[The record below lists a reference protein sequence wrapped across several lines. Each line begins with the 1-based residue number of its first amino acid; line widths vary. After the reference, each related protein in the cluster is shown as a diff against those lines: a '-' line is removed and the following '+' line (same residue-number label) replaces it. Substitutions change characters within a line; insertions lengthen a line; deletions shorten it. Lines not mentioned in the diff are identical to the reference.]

1 MRGPTFKIFKY
12 TLFDLL
18 RSRWLGGYAVLI
30 GLMTM
35 GLLYLGEDPTQAA
48 VSVLNL
54 VILVVPLVSLVLGLM
69 YHYANRDFAAL
80 VLTQPVP
87 RASVFWGQFFGLGL
101 SLTAA
106 FLLGVWLPF
115 AGFFALGMGHV
126 DWPTVGVLLFGGSM
140 VTLVFTSLALY
151 FGVGQDERVRALGVA
166 IGVWFVL
173 TFVYDSLLLAFIILA
188 QAYPIDRW
196 VIGIS
201 MLNPIDLARVLVL
214 LHLDTAALM
223 GYTGALFKKFLGT
236 GLGTATAVGALLL
249 WVTVPAFL
257 AARTFSRKDF

>member
-1 MRGPTFKIFKY
+1 MRGAVYKIFKY

-18 RSRWLGGYAVLI
+18 RSRWLLSYAVLI
-30 GLMTM
+30 GLMTA
-35 GLLYLGEDPTQAA
+35 GLLYLGDDPTQAA

-69 YHYANRDFAAL
+69 YHYANRDFTLL
-80 VLTQPVP
+80 VLTQPVA
-87 RASVFWGQFFGLGL
+87 RGSVFWGQFLGLGL
-101 SLTAA
+101 SMAGAYLI
-106 FLLGVWLPF
+106 GVGLPF
-115 AGFFALGMGHV
+115 AIFAGLHHGAI
-126 DWPTVGVLLFGGSM
+126 DWGTLLMLLFVGAM

-151 FGVGQDERVRALGVA
+151 LGVGNDERVRALGVA
-166 IGVWFVL
+166 IAVWFVL

-201 MLNPIDLARVLVL
+201 MLNPVDLARVLVL

-223 GYTGALFKKFLGT
+223 GYTGALFKKFLG
-236 GLGTATAVGALLL
+236 GGVGSAAAALALFLWAV
-249 WVTVPAFL
+249 VPAVL
-257 AARTFSRKDF
+257 AGRVFARKDF

>member
-1 MRGPTFKIFKY
+1 MRGAVYKIFKY

-18 RSRWLGGYAVLI
+18 RSRWLFSYAVLI
-30 GLMTM
+30 GLMTA
-35 GLLYLGEDPTQAA
+35 GLLYLGDDPTQAA

-69 YHYANRDFAAL
+69 YHYANRDFTLL
-80 VLTQPVP
+80 VLTQPVA
-87 RASVFWGQFFGLGL
+87 RGSVFWGQFWGLGL
-101 SLTAA
+101 SLTGAY
-106 FLLGVWLPF
+106 LLGVLAPF
-115 AGFFALGMGHV
+115 AAFAVLGMGEV
-126 DWPTVGVLLFGGSM
+126 DWPTVGMLLFVGAM

-151 FGVGQDERVRALGVA
+151 LGVGNDERVRALGVA
-166 IGVWFVL
+166 IAVWFVL

-201 MLNPIDLARVLVL
+201 MLNPVDLARVLVL

-223 GYTGALFKKFLGT
+223 GYTGALFKKFLGS
-236 GLGTATAVGALLL
+236 GAGTTAAALALVL
-249 WVTVPAFL
+249 WAAVPAVL
-257 AARTFSRKDF
+257 AGRVFARKDF

>member
-1 MRGPTFKIFKY
+1 VRGPVYKIFKY
-12 TLFDLL
+12 TLFDLF
-18 RSRWLGGYAVLI
+18 RSRWLGSYAVLI
-30 GLMTM
+30 ALMTG
-35 GLLYLGEDPTQAA
+35 GLLYLSDDPTQAA

-69 YHYANRDFAAL
+69 YHYANRDFATL

-87 RASVFWGQFFGLGL
+87 RGSVFWGQLLGLGI
-101 SLTAA
+101 SLTGAYLIGVGGPFLA
-106 FLLGVWLPF
+106 FSFSGP
-115 AGFFALGMGHV
+115 V
-126 DWPTVGVLLFGGSM
+126 DWPTVGMLLFVGTM

-151 FGVGQDERVRALGVA
+151 LGVVGQDERVRALGVA

-223 GYTGALFKKFLGT
+223 GYTGALFRKFLGT
-236 GLGTATAVGALLL
+236 TWGTLTAAAALVL
-249 WVTVPAFL
+249 WVVIPAFL
-257 AARTFSRKDF
+257 ASRTFSRKDF

>member
-1 MRGPTFKIFKY
+1 VRGPVFKIFKY

-18 RSRWLGGYAVLI
+18 RSRWLGSYAVLI
-30 GLMTM
+30 GLMSG
-35 GLLYLGEDPTQAA
+35 GLLYLSDDPTQAA

-87 RASVFWGQFFGLGL
+87 RGSVFWGQLLGLGL

-106 FLLGVWLPF
+106 YLVGVGGPFLAYSF
-115 AGFFALGMGHV
+115 TAHV
-126 DWPTVGVLLFGGSM
+126 DWPTVGMLLFVGAM
-140 VTLVFTSLALY
+140 VTLVFSALALY
-151 FGVGQDERVRALGVA
+151 LGVGQDERVRALGVA

-201 MLNPIDLARVLVL
+201 MLNPVDLARVLVL
-214 LHLDTAALM
+214 LHLDAAALM
-223 GYTGALFKKFLGT
+223 GYTGALFKKYLGT
-236 GLGTATAVGALLL
+236 VWGTATAVGALTL
-249 WVTVPAFL
+249 WVAVPAFL
-257 AARTFSRKDF
+257 AARIFSRKDF